1 MENAQA
7 APTTSTGRKQAATTF
22 VILIALTG
30 LEIAVSQLGG
40 HHRAVVAA
48 LVGLAAVQ
56 GAVQL
61 LYFMHLRWETK
72 ALRLYVM
79 LPLSFPVLYALVL
92 IADGI
97 WRRLR

>member
-1 MENAQA
+1 MDMENAQPA
-7 APTTSTGRKQAATTF
+7 ARKQAAVTF
-22 VILIALTG
+22 AVLIGLTAL
-30 LEIAVSQLGG
+30 EVAVSQVGG

-48 LVGLAAVQ
+48 LIGLAAVQ
-56 GAVQL
+56 AAVQL

-72 ALRLYVM
+72 VLRLYVM

-92 IADGI
+92 IADGV

>member
-1 MENAQA
+1 MENAQPAA
-7 APTTSTGRKQAATTF
+7 APATRKQAAVTF
-22 VILIALTG
+22 VILLALTA
-30 LEIAVSQLGG
+30 LEVAVSQLGG

-48 LVGLAAVQ
+48 LIGLAAVQ
-56 GAVQL
+56 AAVQL

-72 ALRLYVM
+72 VLRLYVM
-79 LPLSFPVLYALVL
+79 LPLSFPVIYALVL

>member
-1 MENAQA
+1 MDMENAQPA
-7 APTTSTGRKQAATTF
+7 VRKQAAVTF
-22 VILIALTG
+22 AVLIGLTAL
-30 LEIAVSQLGG
+30 EVAVSQVGG

-48 LVGLAAVQ
+48 LIGLAAVQ
-56 GAVQL
+56 AAVQL

-72 ALRLYVM
+72 VLRLYVM

-92 IADGI
+92 IADGV